1 MAAGRPGRRGEMGVA
16 EGDPAQSRAVT
27 RPRGSAAGWLLGEL
41 GRRFAEGWCSVPAG
55 ARKRWIAW
63 MVGGFVVAVALV
75 LGLVLLVQHLLA
87 AGSLAWERP
96 FEAHALATSPISISS
111 GIWFQTIGTDIT
123 LWILVLLTG
132 GIAVWARQS
141 YRGLAILFSYL
152 VLDWVV
158 RIGWATWHR
167 HRPDL
172 VLGGA
177 IAPGFASFPSGHTG
191 KTLAVYGILA
201 YFWAS
206 ASRSWIERVLPF
218 LIVVV
223 LDVLTAYGRMRMGA
237 HWPSDLLGGFTLGLF
252 WLILTIMALRASGV
266 EETGARRAAPD

>member
-1 MAAGRPGRRGEMGVA
+1 MAAGQPGRWGEFDA
-16 EGDPAQSRAVT
+16 AAGDPANSRT
-27 RPRGSAAGWLLGEL
+27 GPRSRRSAAGWLLREL
-41 GRRFAEGWCSVPAG
+41 GRRFAAGWRSVPAG
-55 ARKRWIAW
+55 ARKRWIGW
-63 MVGGFVVAVALV
+63 MVGGFVVACALM
-75 LGLVLLVQHLLA
+75 LGLVHLVQHLLT
-87 AGSLAWERP
+87 AGALAWERP
-96 FEAHALATSPISISS
+96 FEAHALASSPISISS
-111 GIWFQTIGTDIT
+111 AIWFQTIGTDIT

-206 ASRSWIERVLPF
+206 ASRNWIERVLPF
-218 LIVVV
+218 LIVAV

-252 WLILTIMALRASGV
+252 WLILTIVALRASGV
-266 EETGARRAAPD
+266 EATGARSAAPD